1 MKKAVALLLLAAIC
15 AVLFACG
22 FGGASGTSAPIGT
35 TSASTAAK
43 ADPPASAPAPYA
55 DIDFADGEVSE
66 KNGKISLEIK
76 TNGEA
81 AAASVKE
88 VELTFGGKTKTLPA
102 LCIENVGTWVKGT
115 FTELENSAAVDAFVA
130 EAGGISIE
138 VFYLDNSTTGFARG
152 IVCSTEAVGGDG
164 KRSGFGIAEDASGNP
179 YFITGHTAENTYSTV
194 TANKASETE
203 LVHVLAVYNGETCRN
218 SIFVNGTLVSSDRA
232 AGAFTSASKTEIYE
246 GFEMGNVFY
255 IGADPSASP
264 DKPEKCDFPADNL
277 IVFDVKFYD
286 KALSAAEAKA
296 AYAAAAEIFK

>member
-1 MKKAVALLLLAAIC
+1 MKKAVALLLLAAMC

-22 FGGASGTSAPIGT
+22 FGSAGGTSAPTGGT
-35 TSASTAAK
+35 TASTTAK
-43 ADPPASAPAPYA
+43 IDPPADIPTPYA
-55 DIDFADGEVSE
+55 DIDFADGEISE
-66 KNGKISLEIK
+66 KNGKVSLEIK

-81 AAASVKE
+81 AAATVKE
-88 VELTFGGKTKTLPA
+88 TEMEFGGRKKTFPA

-115 FTELENSAAVDAFVA
+115 FTELENSAAMDAFVA

-138 VFYLDNSTTGFARG
+138 VFYLDNSATGLARG
-152 IVCSTEAVGGDG
+152 IVCSTEAIGGDG
-164 KRSGFGIAEDASGNP
+164 KRSGFGIAEDAGGNP
-179 YFITGHTAENTYSTV
+179 YFITGHTAENAYSTV

-203 LVHVLAVYNGETCRN
+203 LVHVLAVYNGETRRN

-232 AGAFTSASKTEIYE
+232 AGAFTSAAKKEAYE

-286 KALSAAEAKA
+286 KALSAEEARA
-296 AYAAAAEIFK
+296 VYNAAAEIFK